1 MTVTLTLAILTLYTL
16 YFMWLISTD
25 EQSTRHAQELADLD
39 PHKHITGMT
48 VNEYFFADNHKDDW
62 YAN

>member
-1 MTVTLTLAILTLYTL
+1 MTVTLILAILSLYTL

-25 EQSTRHAQELADLD
+25 EQATRHAQELADAD
-39 PHKHITGMT
+39 PQSRVRLT
-48 VNEYFFADNHKDDW
+48 VNDYFFADNHKDDW